1 MTNNNLSIASL
12 LRDDKSKM
20 ATLIACG
27 ASAVALIYYNRE
39 VRNQIANIF
48 MVRFLLLLFVAVVF
62 RWSSFIIIIIISLM
76 MMMMVMTMP
85 LLVCERK
92 TTRLIFRECWYCAR
106 WTTRVVTRERGR
118 WRVDKPEKRDWI
130 FGSKFSLAAVI
141 ISSFHLHRRGFFF
154 LVLMWLSL
162 VRSHKTREV
171 DAYALFIM
179 HAFVFLFTDRPYFS
193 PFTIK
198 KNLIGRCGG
207 HLWTRRLI
215 WQHEQRGE

>member
-1 MTNNNLSIASL
+1 MTNNNLIASL

-62 RWSSFIIIIIISLM
+62 RWSSFIIIIIIIIISLM

-92 TTRLIFRECWYCAR
+92 TTRLIFCEC
-106 WTTRVVTRERGR
+106 
-118 WRVDKPEKRDWI
+118 
-130 FGSKFSLAAVI
+130 
-141 ISSFHLHRRGFFF
+141 
-154 LVLMWLSL
+154 
-162 VRSHKTREV
+162 
-171 DAYALFIM
+171 
-179 HAFVFLFTDRPYFS
+179 
-193 PFTIK
+193 
-198 KNLIGRCGG
+198 
-207 HLWTRRLI
+207 
-215 WQHEQRGE
+215 

>member
-48 MVRFLLLLFVAVVF
+48 MVRFLLLLFVVAVVF

-92 TTRLIFRECWYCAR
+92 TTRLIFREC
-106 WTTRVVTRERGR
+106 
-118 WRVDKPEKRDWI
+118 
-130 FGSKFSLAAVI
+130 
-141 ISSFHLHRRGFFF
+141 
-154 LVLMWLSL
+154 
-162 VRSHKTREV
+162 
-171 DAYALFIM
+171 
-179 HAFVFLFTDRPYFS
+179 
-193 PFTIK
+193 
-198 KNLIGRCGG
+198 
-207 HLWTRRLI
+207 
-215 WQHEQRGE
+215 